1 MLTKTQTQTEVELCN
16 VHYALCIIIMDERRS
31 MFTGIISRSL
41 RRSGQCDRD

>member
-1 MLTKTQTQTEVELCN
+1 MLTKTQTQTEVELWNC
-16 VHYALCIIIMDERRS
+16 AMCIIIMDERRS